1 MNPWRLT
8 LTALLAAL
16 AVAVSACGGESGV
29 PEGAVAVVDG
39 VEISREELDQMVAIA
54 KRNTESQQQVF
65 PKVGT
70 PEYQNV
76 QRQYVAF
83 LVQRAQFEKEAEE
96 RGIEISEKEID
107 KEFQEFV
114 RQRFDGN
121 RKEFEAALKKD
132 GYTLEEVRKS
142 MRVSVLTSKLYEAVT
157 KDVEVPEAEITA
169 YYQQN
174 SSQYSVPESRD
185 VRHILIAEK
194 DGDKVDFAAS
204 KAKADQ
210 LYAELQNGADFASL
224 AKEHSADPGSK
235 SQGGKLT
242 ISKDQTVP
250 EFDKTSFELK
260 EGVVSEPVK
269 TTYGYH
275 IIEALSPVRKASTT
289 TLDKARASIK
299 ATLLQEKKS
308 EFMTQW
314 VEDLQDEYDGKVQY
328 ALGFEPPELP
338 DSTDTETE
346 TTVTE

>member
-29 PEGAVAVVDG
+29 PEGTVAVVDG
-39 VEISREELDQMVAIA
+39 IEISRADLDELVERA
-54 KRNTESQQQVF
+54 KKNTEAQEQVF

-83 LVQRAQFEKEAEE
+83 LVQRAQFQKEAEE
-96 RGIEISEKEID
+96 RDVEVTEKEVD
-107 KEFQEFV
+107 AEVAEFV
-114 RQRFDGN
+114 KSRFDGK
-121 RKEFEAALKKD
+121 RKEFEAALKEQ
-132 GYTLEEVRKS
+132 GFTTEAFRES
-142 MRVSVLTSKLYEAVT
+142 IRVSVLAEKLYEAVT
-157 KDVEVPEAEITA
+157 AEIDVPAAEITA

-174 SSQYSVPESRD
+174 SSQYSRAESRD
-185 VRHILIAEK
+185 VRHILVAEK

-210 LYAELQNGADFASL
+210 LYAELQNGADFAAL
-224 AKEHSADPGSK
+224 AEEHSADPGSK

-242 ISKDQTVP
+242 ISKGQTVP

-260 EGVVSEPVK
+260 EGVVSQPVK

-275 IIEALSPVRKASTT
+275 IIEALSPVRKAETT
-289 TLDKARASIK
+289 PLDKVRASIK

-308 EFMTQW
+308 AFMTQW

-338 DSTDTETE
+338 DPTDTETE
-346 TTVTE
+346 TTATE